1 MRTVMTTAP
10 TYIERVVRSMK
21 SSTKTHASSPAIFAL
36 ALLVW
41 LGGLVTFAVPFANAQ
56 YFSVRTVEQQN
67 KILEANGLDSVLFVA
82 ATPFAL
88 PKTPDS
94 VNLTYHEPMP
104 DSIMPRSAIVVGTIT
119 IQAEEP
125 DQLVSKLEKMSR
137 KMGADWIVSFAEPR
151 AFRDRKGNRLFR
163 SSALLL
169 HVLDPMFTDMNAI
182 EYSYYEANGLHTYAA
197 VSNWFDSF
205 GRHFG
210 ARIDKAE

>member
-1 MRTVMTTAP
+1 MRTVMTEAP
-10 TYIERVVRSMK
+10 THNERVVRSMK
-21 SSTKTHASSPAIFAL
+21 SLTRTPASKLAIFAMIAL
-36 ALLVW
+36 ACICSIA
-41 LGGLVTFAVPFANAQ
+41 TSANAQ
-56 YFSVRTVEQQN
+56 YFSVRTADQQSR
-67 KILEANGLDSVLFVA
+67 ILESGGLDSVLFVA

-94 VNLTYHEPMP
+94 VNLTYHESMP

-125 DQLVSKLEKMSR
+125 DELVAKLEKVSR

-151 AFRDRKGNRLFR
+151 VFHDHKGNRLFR

-169 HVLDPMFTDMNAI
+169 HVLDPMFTDMNTI
-182 EYSYYEANGLHTYAA
+182 EYSYYETNGLHTYAA

-205 GRHFG
+205 GRHYG
-210 ARIDKAE
+210 ARIDKTE

>member
-1 MRTVMTTAP
+1 MSSAP
-10 TYIERVVRSMK
+10 THIERVDSRMK
-21 SSTKTHASSPAIFAL
+21 PSTRTRASRLAIFAMTLLTCFCAL
-36 ALLVW
+36 A
-41 LGGLVTFAVPFANAQ
+41 TSANAQ
-56 YFSVRTVEQQN
+56 YFAVRTADQQN
-67 KILEANGLDSVLFVA
+67 RILEADGLDSVLFMA

-119 IQAEEP
+119 VQTEEP
-125 DQLVSKLEKMSR
+125 DELVSKLEKISS

-151 AFRDRKGNRLFR
+151 AFRDHKGNRLFR

-182 EYSYYEANGLHTYAA
+182 EYSYYETNGLHTYAA

-210 ARIDKAE
+210 ARIEKPE